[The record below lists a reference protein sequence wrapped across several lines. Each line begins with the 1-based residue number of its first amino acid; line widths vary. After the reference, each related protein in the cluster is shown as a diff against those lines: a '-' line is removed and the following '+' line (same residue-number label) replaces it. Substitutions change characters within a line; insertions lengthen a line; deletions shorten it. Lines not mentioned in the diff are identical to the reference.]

1 MRTDAP
7 KNNRKKIYQKDAQKN
22 PRKKTIRKQQM
33 HRNNP

>member
-7 KNNRKKIYQKDAQKN
+7 KNNRKKIYEKDAQKN